1 MSRRAWPRMPEQ
13 PPRQVCLPVAPAPNR
28 VPTCVNSTWL
38 SLATCT
44 IPPRLLS
51 APCVLP
57 KGAKTVPV
65 SATCQPRGGDG
76 PPLPHPST
84 VPGARQHPSSS
95 PAPALPARLHSAI
108 YTANS
113 WHKSPRKEDWR
124 GCSGPGIWGRT
135 RSRSREQGVGK
146 ASPSISGQQT
156 KLEERN
162 HNQLPSAIKN
172 QTCTK
177 GQRKKDKR
185 AGGGEGRR
193 QQRGNDAA
201 LGMMNYK

>member
-1 MSRRAWPRMPEQ
+1 MSQRAWPGMPEQ
-13 PPRQVCLPVAPAPNR
+13 PPRQVCLPMAPAPSR

-44 IPPRLLS
+44 IPLTPLCSLCPTQGGS
-51 APCVLP
+51 D
-57 KGAKTVPV
+57 GA
-65 SATCQPRGGDG
+65 SEC
-76 PPLPHPST
+76 PLPAPRRGWVPTAPSQHNPT
-84 VPGARQHPSSS
+84 VPGSTDLLPG
-95 PAPALPARLHSAI
+95 PELPARLHPSI

-113 WHKSPRKEDWR
+113 WHMSPREEDWR

-135 RSRSREQGVGK
+135 RGMRREQGVGK

-185 AGGGEGRR
+185 AGGKGRR
-193 QQRGNDAA
+193 QQRGDDGA